1 MTNYN
6 FSSKFKYANIFSVTL
21 FFISIILIAFKGLN
35 YGIDFKGGTL
45 IELRSSNTEASLIRD
60 VLKNMDLGDVNVKK
74 FGKEGD
80 FLIKVEEKRDNNKLI
95 PEIKKNLSDSL
106 NSDVNFRRVE
116 NVGPKV
122 SAELLQSGIIA
133 ISLS

>member
-1 MTNYN
+1 MINYN
-6 FSSKFKYANIFSVTL
+6 FSSKFKHANIFSLTL
-21 FFISIILIAFKGLN
+21 FFTSVILIAFKGLN

-45 IELRSSNTEASLIRD
+45 IELRSNNTEASSIRD

-80 FLIKVEEKRDNNKLI
+80 FLIKVEQKEDNNKLI
-95 PEIKKNLSDSL
+95 PEIKKNLSNSL

-133 ISLS
+133 IS